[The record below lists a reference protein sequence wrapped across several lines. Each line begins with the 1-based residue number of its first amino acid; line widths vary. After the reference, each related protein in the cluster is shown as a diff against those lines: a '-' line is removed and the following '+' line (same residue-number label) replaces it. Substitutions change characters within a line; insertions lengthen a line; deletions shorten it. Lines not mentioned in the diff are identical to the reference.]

1 MLNTYVGFTLID
13 ITDSGDNNPK
23 GYSHPYKQSQNLN
36 SLTQTLAMRTQ
47 LLDVQVKVLPKQD
60 LSDYDFGDA
69 YSGTHTVW
77 EVRFSSDIEAWK
89 LYKDEFYYALHD
101 VNNVPVATRLNE
113 TIESDDNAMI
123 CYGNTKNMYFAK
135 TYVTSDG

>member
-47 LLDVQVKVLPKQD
+47 LLDVHVQVLPKQD

-69 YSGTHTVW
+69 YAGTHTVW
-77 EVRFSSDIEAWK
+77 EVTFSSDIEAWK
-89 LYKDEFYYALHD
+89 LYEDEFYYALHD

>member
-1 MLNTYVGFTLID
+1 MIKTYVGFTLID

-47 LLDVQVKVLPKQD
+47 LLDVEVRVLLKQD
-60 LSDYDFGDA
+60 LSNYDFGDT

-77 EVRFSSDIEAWK
+77 EVTFSSDIEAWRFN
-89 LYKDEFYYALHD
+89 KDEFYYALHD
-101 VNNVPVATRLNE
+101 VNNVPVATKLNE
-113 TIESDDNAMI
+113 TIQSDDNAMI
-123 CYGNTKNMYFAK
+123 CYGNTKNIYFDKIFVSSNA
-135 TYVTSDG
+135 